1 MTPAPGRVVHF
12 KRGVWLNRT
21 MKTAGSKPAFRR
33 IALIGKFQS
42 AEVAESLHELAV
54 FLGEQDCEV
63 IVEQETARNIG
74 ATDRAAGYAEIGAA
88 ADLAIVVGGDGTMLA
103 AARNL
108 VRYGVPM
115 VGINQGRLGFMT
127 DIALHDMRKSIGAIL
142 AGEYSIEERSLIDAE
157 LTRGGKVLLQTLA
170 LNDAVVNKGAEG
182 RLIEF
187 EIHIDGQYVYTQRS
201 DGVILATPTGSTAY
215 ALSAQGPILHPSLP
229 AFALVPLYPHT
240 LSARPVSISDRSVI
254 EIVLLHAVDARA
266 HFDGQ
271 ALADLVEGDRLKL
284 RRSTD
289 AIRFVHP
296 PGYSYFVMLREKLRW
311 SESIDKA
318 QGAA

>member
-1 MTPAPGRVVHF
+1 
-12 KRGVWLNRT
+12 
-21 MKTAGSKPAFRR
+21 MKPDGSTPAFRR

-42 AEVAESLHELAV
+42 AEIAESLHALAG
-54 FLGEQDCEV
+54 FLGEQGCEV
-63 IVEQETARNIG
+63 LVEQETAANIRTSERS
-74 ATDRAAGYAEIGAA
+74 ASYAEIGAG
-88 ADLAIVVGGDGTMLA
+88 ADLAVVVGGDGTMLA

-108 VRYGVPM
+108 VQYGVPV

-142 AGEYSIEERSLIDAE
+142 AGDYSTEERSLIHAE
-157 LTRGGKVLLQTLA
+157 ILRGGKVLLQTLA
-170 LNDAVVNKGAEG
+170 LNDAVVNKGAQG

-201 DGVILATPTGSTAY
+201 DGVIVSTPTGSTAY
-215 ALSAQGPILHPSLP
+215 ALSAQGPILHPTLP

-240 LSARPVSISDRSVI
+240 LSARPVSISDKSVI
-254 EIVLLHAVDARA
+254 EIKLLHAVDARA

-271 ALADLVEGDRLKL
+271 GLADLAEGDCL
-284 RRSTD
+284 RIRRAEE

-311 SESIDKA
+311 SESIEKTPP
-318 QGAA
+318 AA